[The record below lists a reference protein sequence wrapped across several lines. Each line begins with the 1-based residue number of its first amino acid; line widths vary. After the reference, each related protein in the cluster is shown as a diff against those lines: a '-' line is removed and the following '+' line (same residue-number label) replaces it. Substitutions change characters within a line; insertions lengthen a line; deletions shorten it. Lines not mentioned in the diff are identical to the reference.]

1 VKNEIKRM
9 TKLVLLNTIICA
21 GVLILTMPTL
31 AAEQKAAAAHLTPEQ
46 VEANYTRAIEGRTG
60 RILATLELTDTN
72 QADSV
77 HDIIMAQW
85 RALRAW
91 HSAHDA
97 ELHQAMRRHDT
108 NKVALIHDSLKALH
122 NQFIARLSEHL
133 TPEQVEKVK
142 DGMTYDTVEV
152 TYRAYCEIVP
162 NLTASDKAEIL
173 KLLKEAREEAM
184 DCGSSKEKALVF
196 KRYKGKINNYLN
208 AHGHDVGRAY
218 REWEA
223 NQKAKSAEENSSSSK

>member
-1 VKNEIKRM
+1 MR
-9 TKLVLLNTIICA
+9 KLMLLTMAVCT
-21 GVLILTMPTL
+21 GVLILDASAL
-31 AAEQKAAAAHLTPEQ
+31 AAGQNGSSAATHLTPEQ
-46 VEANYTRAIEGRTG
+46 MEANYTRAIEGRTD
-60 RILATLELTDTN
+60 RILAMLDLNHTN
-72 QADSV
+72 QAASV

-97 ELHQAMRRHDT
+97 ELRQAIRNNDT
-108 NKVALIHDSLKALH
+108 NTIDSIHDSLKALH

-133 TPEQVEKVK
+133 TPKQVEKVK

-173 KLLKEAREEAM
+173 KLLKQAREEAM
-184 DCGSSKEKALVF
+184 DCGSAGAKHAVF
-196 KRYKGKINNYLN
+196 RRYKGKINNYLN
-208 AHGHDVGRAY
+208 AHGHNVGRAY
-218 REWEA
+218 REWDA
-223 NQKAKSAEENSSSSK
+223 KQRAAKSAKENTPSAR